1 MSANGP
7 PKGGPIGE
15 NGDEPEGVGKGRGAR
30 ARAPSPAEGRGC
42 GDAAA
47 GELSTREAVVEALS
61 GARGGGT
68 EAPQRRAAVEPI
80 PAGGIPA
87 EGIAAGGRGGTA
99 GASGGAP
106 CAPWADGRL
115 GALAVD

>member
-1 MSANGP
+1 MSPNGP

-30 ARAPSPAEGRGC
+30 ARAPSPAAGRGC

-87 EGIAAGGRGGTA
+87 EGIAAGGGGRQAGRGGGRGARERWGGWWRVA
-99 GASGGAP
+99 GG
-106 CAPWADGRL
+106 
-115 GALAVD
+115 